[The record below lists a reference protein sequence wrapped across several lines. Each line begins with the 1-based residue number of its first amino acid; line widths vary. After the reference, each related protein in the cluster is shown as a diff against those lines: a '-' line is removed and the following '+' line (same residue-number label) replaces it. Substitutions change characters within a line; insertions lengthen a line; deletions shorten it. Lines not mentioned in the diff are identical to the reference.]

1 MSPTVK
7 KLGPYRFL
15 FFSNDRYEP
24 PHIHVQEG
32 RKLAKFWLGS
42 CELSYS
48 TNFAP
53 HELSKLQVL
62 VKQHKEFFVE
72 AWHEFFKQ

>member
-72 AWHEFFKQ
+72 AWHEFFDQ

>member
-7 KLGPYRFL
+7 RLGPYRFL
-15 FFSNDRYEP
+15 FFSNEGKEP

-32 RKLAKFWLGS
+32 RKLAKFWLDS
-42 CELSYS
+42 CDLAYS

-53 HELSKLQVL
+53 HELTQVQDL
-62 VKQHKEFFVE
+62 VRQHKEPFLE
-72 AWHEFFKQ
+72 AWHDFFKQ